1 MAAAAAASDDAL
13 AELLHPVTPAQ
24 FEESYWE
31 KAALHIADR
40 STSSLHHRLLT
51 AAELPALAAALA
63 AADVAPQ
70 VFRDGERR
78 PSRAPLQDFL
88 QGGSLIVNRVDK
100 LWPPIGRLCAALR
113 RRLHHAFAVLYLTPR
128 GSQAVRVH
136 TDDQDVFVLQLA
148 GSKEWRVYDAPQP
161 LPYEDEQLGK
171 DAPYDRARLGTP
183 TLAATLRPGS
193 LLYLPRGMLHE
204 ARAGDDGGS
213 LHVTITVQTS
223 DMTWGGFVA
232 DALRAVHRRHLDF
245 RRALPLDVPIELGA
259 RGDGAESE
267 AEGSAALQPRWEA
280 LMALTA
286 AEADRGFEAAYAAL
300 CAKLR
305 RHNDE
310 QDAAVR
316 AAAAA
321 AAARPTP
328 PLPPRLRLA
337 AGLRVAA
344 APDGDGG
351 DGRWHFARGGQTMS
365 LGLPPHLTPAVR
377 ALCSADGCEW
387 AAAPEADELER
398 AALAG
403 RLLELGV
410 VEAGSSRERRK

>member
-1 MAAAAAASDDAL
+1 M
-13 AELLHPVTPAQ
+13 
-24 FEESYWE
+24 
-31 KAALHIADR
+31 
-40 STSSLHHRLLT
+40 
-51 AAELPALAAALA
+51 
-63 AADVAPQ
+63 
-70 VFRDGERR
+70 
-78 PSRAPLQDFL
+78 

-148 GSKEWRVYDAPQP
+148 GSKVWRVYDAPQP

-245 RRALPLDVPIELGA
+245 RRALPLDVPIEMGA
-259 RGDGAESE
+259 
-267 AEGSAALQPRWEA
+267 
-280 LMALTA
+280 
-286 AEADRGFEAAYAAL
+286 
-300 CAKLR
+300 
-305 RHNDE
+305 
-310 QDAAVR
+310 R
-316 AAAAA
+316 AAATAA
-321 AAARPTP
+321 MRRRAAR
-328 PLPPRLRLA
+328 RCSR
-337 AGLRVAA
+337 
-344 APDGDGG
+344 
-351 DGRWHFARGGQTMS
+351 DGRRCWR
-365 LGLPPHLTPAVR
+365 
-377 ALCSADGCEW
+377 
-387 AAAPEADELER
+387 
-398 AALAG
+398 
-403 RLLELGV
+403 
-410 VEAGSSRERRK
+410 